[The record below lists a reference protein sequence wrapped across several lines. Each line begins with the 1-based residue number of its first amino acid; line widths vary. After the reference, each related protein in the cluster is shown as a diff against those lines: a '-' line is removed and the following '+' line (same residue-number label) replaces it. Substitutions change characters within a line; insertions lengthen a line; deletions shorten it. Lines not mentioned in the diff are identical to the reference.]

1 MRAPGPGWGQTA
13 RELRRRESGI
23 TVILGSGDSH
33 GVWVHGLRLLE
44 GSGVFLGAVPGQEWT
59 RRHIRGQ
66 TAVGTQNSLDVGF

>member
-1 MRAPGPGWGQTA
+1 MRAPGPGWGQTG

-33 GVWVHGLRLLE
+33 GVGVHGLRLLE
-44 GSGVFLGAVPGQEWT
+44 GSGVFLGAASRQEWR

-66 TAVGTQNSLDVGF
+66 TAVGTQRELT